1 MKLPIDRLRLS
12 AIDERDREVRETVRG
27 YALARRRLTE
37 WSPQHGAR
45 HERYE
50 LTTKKFFLE
59 QVKEMRC
66 GH

>member
-1 MKLPIDRLRLS
+1 MRQPIDRLRLS
-12 AIDERDREVRETVRG
+12 AVDERDREVRETVRG

-50 LTTKKFFLE
+50 LPRGKFFLE
-59 QVKEMRC
+59 SIREMRMS
-66 GH
+66 